1 MEKILAIQ
9 FKYLGDAVFITPA
22 LRALKEHWP
31 DAELHVLVAAEV
43 APLLEHLPWIHRVWA
58 LPRTRGR
65 ARLRESL
72 PFVRTLRSE
81 HFARAVDF
89 GGNDRG
95 SIMSFLSGGPIRL
108 GPVDKKRL
116 LQKFGYTQTVPTATL
131 PPSWVQH
138 HLGLL
143 AAWQVPPPRSL
154 HLEIAADPALAAE
167 AARLLPADS
176 VLCHLGT
183 SQPRKEWPSARWQEF
198 YRLARAAGYHLVFS
212 SGTNAREQALL
223 TELKKLEPE
232 APMLPKTAS
241 LKLFLAVLKHA
252 KAVVAGDTGPLH
264 FAAGLRV
271 PIVGLFA
278 TGDSLLKAAPVY
290 PSPNVVRGGEC
301 FCDAKQLHSATCANG
316 CPCIAGIRAEEV
328 LARLRA
334 VCPQVQTI
342 SFKPIT
348 SP

>member
-72 PFVRTLRSE
+72 PFVRTLRGE
-81 HFARAVDF
+81 HFSRVVDF

-95 SIMSFLSGGPIRL
+95 SIMSFLSGAPIRL

-143 AAWQVPPPRSL
+143 AAWQVPTPRSL

-167 AARLLPADS
+167 AARLLPADR

-183 SQPRKEWPSARWQEF
+183 SQPRKEWPPARWQEF

-301 FCDAKQLHSATCANG
+301 FCDAKQLHSATCADG

-328 LARLRA
+328 LARLKA
-334 VCPQVQTI
+334 VC
-342 SFKPIT
+342 
-348 SP
+348 

>member
-22 LRALKEHWP
+22 LRALKEYWP
-31 DAELHVLVAAEV
+31 QAELHVLVAAEV
-43 APLLEHLPWIHRVWA
+43 APLLEHLPWIQRVWA

-72 PFVRTLRSE
+72 PFVRSLRHE
-81 HFARAVDF
+81 HFARVVDF

-95 SIMSFLSGGPIRL
+95 SIMSFLSGAPIRL
-108 GPVDKKRL
+108 GPVGKKRL
-116 LQKFGYTQTVPTATL
+116 LQKFGYTQTVSVATL
-131 PPSWVQH
+131 PPSWVRH

-143 AAWQVPPPRSL
+143 AGWQIPPPRSL
-154 HLEIAADPALAAE
+154 HLEIAADPALASQAVE
-167 AARLLPADS
+167 LLPPGS

-183 SQPRKEWPSARWQEF
+183 SQPRKEWPPARWQEF

-223 TELKKLEPE
+223 AELKKLEPD
-232 APMLPKTAS
+232 APVLPKTAS

-252 KAVVAGDTGPLH
+252 QAVVAGDTGPLH
-264 FAAGLRV
+264 FAAGLGV

-278 TGDSLLKAAPVY
+278 TVDSLLKAAPIY
-290 PSPNVVRGGEC
+290 PAAHVVQGGEC
-301 FCDAKQLHSATCANG
+301 FCAARQLQLATCADAR
-316 CPCIAGIRAEEV
+316 PCIAGIRAEEV
-328 LARLRA
+328 LARLQA
-334 VCPQVQTI
+334 VCPAR
-342 SFKPIT
+342 
-348 SP
+348 